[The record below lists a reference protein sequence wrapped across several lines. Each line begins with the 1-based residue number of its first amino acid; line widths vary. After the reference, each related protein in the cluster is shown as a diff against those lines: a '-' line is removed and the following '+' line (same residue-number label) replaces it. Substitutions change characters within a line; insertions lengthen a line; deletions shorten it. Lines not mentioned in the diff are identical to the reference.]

1 DRRAARVVPRLRR
14 RPLPRAAG
22 GGARPRRRGRPR
34 GQRRRH
40 RAVADPAVR
49 AGTGPGLAGAERRA
63 GTPRR
68 RPHRAA
74 QGQEGRPVLPGRA
87 GRVRARRRVPPAAG
101 RRGGGVR
108 HRAARRRRDPALVPA
123 LPRPLRPPRRLRE
136 LRPGR
141 AAVLLRRDAERR
153 AGGGGA
159 RRAADRVGRRRPRGR
174 RRRRDRLH
182 VPRRGRPR
190 LPGGDRPGGAGGRRG
205 AGEARRGGSRTHP
218 ARLHPGGRDRRV
230 PRRPRRGARLRL
242 VIVCYARG
250 DGLGHL
256 TRLRS
261 VLHTLGA
268 DGPVTV
274 VTGSPFAG
282 DPRVTGGW
290 RVVRTAGPVR
300 GADLAALAPDEVIVD
315 AFPAGLRGELTG
327 LPPGVRTTHLARLL
341 RWDAYAP
348 MLPADP
354 PRFDRTYLLEPLA
367 PAHEAYLRAV
377 SGEILPLALTDPPS
391 DPIDVDG
398 WLIVHSGPDAE
409 TLELVAYAQDMAS
422 AERINPPMTLVSPQK
437 PEGLPPGVAYLDAY
451 P

>member
-1 DRRAARVVPRLRR
+1 M
-14 RPLPRAAG
+14 
-22 GGARPRRRGRPR
+22 
-34 GQRRRH
+34 
-40 RAVADPAVR
+40 
-49 AGTGPGLAGAERRA
+49 
-63 GTPRR
+63 
-68 RPHRAA
+68 
-74 QGQEGRPVLPGRA
+74 
-87 GRVRARRRVPPAAG
+87 
-101 RRGGGVR
+101 
-108 HRAARRRRDPALVPA
+108 
-123 LPRPLRPPRRLRE
+123 
-136 LRPGR
+136 
-141 AAVLLRRDAERR
+141 
-153 AGGGGA
+153 
-159 RRAADRVGRRRPRGR
+159 
-174 RRRRDRLH
+174 
-182 VPRRGRPR
+182 
-190 LPGGDRPGGAGGRRG
+190 
-205 AGEARRGGSRTHP
+205 
-218 ARLHPGGRDRRV
+218 
-230 PRRPRRGARLRL
+230 
-242 VIVCYARG
+242 IVCYARG

-437 PEGLPPGVAYLDAY
+437 PEGLPPGVAHLDAY
-451 P
+451 PAYPPGPNVDRVVTAAGFNAVRQFAPWRDIHRMLPFPRSLDDQFARAARARREAGCRTRPPRRRRA